1 MRKVILFLSMFFLFS
16 SSVYA
21 DFEPQN
27 GINIYYN
34 EKIDK
39 TDKTSKKSKED
50 NCNYVV
56 EIGNTETNS
65 LLIESIGCK
74 KDFSIIYYDKNN
86 IGGYERDKASQF
98 EIRVITQDNMENKDI
113 KKNGVPVLMVFD
125 EYTIYGKK
133 RESQNKIFESGK
145 PVFFK
150 YNGIDQYLRKLYF
163 SITYNKINSKKGS

>member
-1 MRKVILFLSMFFLFS
+1 MKKVILFLSMFFLFS
-16 SSVYA
+16 SFVHA

-39 TDKTSKKSKED
+39 TDKTGKKSKED

-56 EIGNTETNS
+56 EIGNTETNRQ
-65 LLIESIGCK
+65 LIESIGCK

-86 IGGYERDKASQF
+86 IGGYERDKASQL
-98 EIRVITQDNMENKDI
+98 EIRVITQDNMEHKDI
-113 KKNGVPVLMVFD
+113 NKNSVPVLMVFD
-125 EYTIYGKK
+125 EYTIYGKR

-150 YNGIDQYLRKLYF
+150 YNGIDHELRNLYF
-163 SITYNKINSKKGS
+163 RITYYKMHSKKGS

>member
-1 MRKVILFLSMFFLFS
+1 MRKVILFLSMFLLFS
-16 SSVYA
+16 SSVHA

-39 TDKTSKKSKED
+39 NDKKSKED

-56 EIGNTETNS
+56 EIGNTETNRQ
-65 LLIESIGCK
+65 LIKSIGCK
-74 KDFSIIYYDKNN
+74 KDFSIIYYNKN
-86 IGGYERDKASQF
+86 IGGYERDKASQI
-98 EIRVITQDNMENKDI
+98 EIRVFTEDNIENNDI
-113 KKNGVPVLMVFD
+113 NKNSVPVLIVFD

-133 RESQNKIFESGK
+133 RGSQNKIFESGK

-150 YNGIDQYLRKLYF
+150 YNGIDQDLRKLYF